1 MTNAKI
7 LSMLRQ
13 DLETISKEYSRVG
26 RMPRTRETE
35 AYLDR
40 LEEQMENLALSIEDL
55 EGAIACGAD
64 DPNPLAGWC
73 N

>member
-7 LSMLRQ
+7 LSKLRQ
-13 DLETISKEYSRVG
+13 DLEIVCEEYSRVG

-35 AYLDR
+35 TYLDR
-40 LEEQMENLALSIEDL
+40 LEDHMENLALSIEDL

-64 DPNPLAGWC
+64 DPNPLEGWC